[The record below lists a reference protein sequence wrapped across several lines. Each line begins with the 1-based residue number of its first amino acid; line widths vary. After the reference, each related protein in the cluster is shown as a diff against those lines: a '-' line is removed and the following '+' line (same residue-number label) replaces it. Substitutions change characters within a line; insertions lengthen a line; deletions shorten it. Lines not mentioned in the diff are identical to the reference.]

1 MDGEIEKMV
10 KTSIELK
17 ILEAFKET
25 PDLVDDLVKSALG
38 MEVNDFG
45 GKPNGYH
52 EAKMPFL
59 SWLVQDS
66 IQKIASQAVRD
77 QCETLEPLI
86 KNQVQQKIAT
96 SDFADAL
103 TDAITKNIKNGY
115 NINIAFT
122 PQEN

>member
-25 PDLVDDLVKSALG
+25 PDLIDDLVKSALG

-77 QCETLEPLI
+77 HCETLEPLI

-103 TDAITKNIKNGY
+103 TDAIVKNIKDGY
-115 NINIAFT
+115 SVNISF
-122 PQEN
+122 ENREY

>member
-45 GKPNGYH
+45 GKPTGYH

-66 IQKIASQAVRD
+66 IQKIAGQAVRD
-77 QCETLEPLI
+77 HCETLEPLI